1 MESVFARPKGSEP
14 LPHPHPGIHL
24 HVHGTHMNARTHAH
38 TDAHTNAR
46 AYTHAHRNTRARAR
60 HTHARA
66 RGHACTHACVRM
78 HADADAGTHARTHVR
93 PQTAGVL
100 NLWRFA
106 LPPRLPPAPWPFART
121 VPSLWER
128 PTPTPGSGAGGAP
141 SSRAGLPASLT
152 TCLLT
157 IFAKTSRLPRVFV
170 LPPRAVFPLPP
181 LRSLRVQHLGFEVHR
196 CSKNPVATF
205 CPGSVLVGAGTRCLH
220 NGNLFLFRSRA

>member
-1 MESVFARPKGSEP
+1 MHTRTHTQMRAHTHTGTHAR
-14 LPHPHPGIHL
+14 
-24 HVHGTHMNARTHAH
+24 VHGTHMHAH
-38 TDAHTNAR
+38 VDTHERTRVCACTQTQTQAR
-46 AYTHAHRNTRARAR
+46 TRARTCAHR
-60 HTHARA
+60 L
-66 RGHACTHACVRM
+66 
-78 HADADAGTHARTHVR
+78 
-93 PQTAGVL
+93 Q